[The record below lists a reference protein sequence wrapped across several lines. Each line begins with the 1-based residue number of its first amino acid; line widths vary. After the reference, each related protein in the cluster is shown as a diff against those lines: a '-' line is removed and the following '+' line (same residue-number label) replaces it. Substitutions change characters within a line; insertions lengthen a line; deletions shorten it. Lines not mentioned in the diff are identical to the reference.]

1 MSYQNEDKRMAKG
14 NTVEVRDNFEK
25 AIRKFKKKVQDSGI
39 LNDLRERESYEKP
52 TTRRKRLKNIAKRRW
67 KKLLASQTLPPKLY

>member
-52 TTRRKRLKNIAKRRW
+52 TTRRKRLKNLSKRRW

>member
-1 MSYQNEDKRMAKG
+1 MENENLLKG
-14 NTVEVRDNFEK
+14 TAVYVKHDNVEQ
-25 AIRKFKKKVQDSGI
+25 ALRKFKKKVQDSGI

-52 TTRRKRLKNIAKRRW
+52 TTRRKRLKNLAKRRW